1 MLIKREIIIITYM
14 LQNVE
19 EEHNNIHILLQ
30 KQEYPK
36 DNQLE
41 MSLLQ
46 LADQRCRNQIPWRS
60 TTHTESKHAKTMDA
74 LKHQELLPNFQNSL
88 MDGLSDE
95 KNKGIQ

>member
-46 LADQRCRNQIPWRS
+46 LADQRCRNQIP
-60 TTHTESKHAKTMDA
+60 
-74 LKHQELLPNFQNSL
+74 
-88 MDGLSDE
+88 
-95 KNKGIQ
+95 